1 MRYSDKFGRYL
12 RAVRESKGY
21 SQEYMADRLGIGQ
34 SSYACLESG
43 RTALTVERLVS
54 IADILDLDLHQT
66 IDDVLDPAGKRPDA
80 PASLASRAYDQS
92 EIISSL
98 RDEITFLRSLILRGK
113 EGNGTSD

>member
-43 RTALTVERLVS
+43 RTCMTVERLIE
-54 IADILDLDLHQT
+54 IAAVLEVDLHAMLDKVLADSPDVVTRHAPSDPGQQELVT
-66 IDDVLDPAGKRPDA
+66 ALRNEID
-80 PASLASRAYDQS
+80 
-92 EIISSL
+92 
-98 RDEITFLRSLILRGK
+98 FLRQLVLRG
-113 EGNGTSD
+113 EGQGLIERR